1 MKNNFMN
8 KLNAFSVLYAEDEDG
23 IRNNI
28 EEILRHLFKEVST
41 AKNASDAYKKY
52 IQNKPDLII
61 TDIKMGNETGIDFV
75 KKIRETDSKTRV
87 IVTSAH
93 TDLDYLLE
101 ATQLHLIKYIVKPI
115 TNDKLMEAL
124 ESFIKSFDDNKI
136 YNLNE
141 NWVFNSSKSVV
152 SNGTEDFI
160 LTKKETIFLKLLIT
174 KNRVISYEE
183 LENSICDD
191 DSILTSNAMRLFI
204 KNLRKKLP
212 DNFLKNM
219 QGIGYYYN
227 TKTSELN

>member
-8 KLNAFSVLYAEDEDG
+8 KLNAFSVLYVEDEDG

-28 EEILRHLFKEVST
+28 EEILKHLFKEVAT
-41 AKNASDAYKKY
+41 AKNASDAFKKY

-61 TDIKMGNETGIDFV
+61 TDIKMGNETGIDLV

-101 ATQLHLIKYIVKPI
+101 ATQLHLVKYIVKPI
-115 TNDKLMEAL
+115 TNDNLMEAL
-124 ESFIKSFDDNKI
+124 ESFIKSYDDNKI

-152 SNGTEDFI
+152 SNGSEDFI
-160 LTKKETIFLKLLIT
+160 LTKKEAIFLKLLIT

-183 LENSICDD
+183 LENAICDD

-212 DNFLKNM
+212 ENFLKNM

-227 TKTSELN
+227 TKTSE

>member
-8 KLNAFSVLYAEDEDG
+8 KLNAFSVLYAEDEEG

-61 TDIKMGNETGIDFV
+61 TDIKMGNETGIDLI

-160 LTKKETIFLKLLIT
+160 LTKKEAIFLKLLIT

-183 LENSICDD
+183 LENAICDD
-191 DSILTSNAMRLFI
+191 DSILTSNAMRLFV

-227 TKTSELN
+227 TKTSESN

>member
-8 KLNAFSVLYAEDEDG
+8 KLNAFSVLYVEDEDG

-28 EEILRHLFKEVST
+28 EEILKHLFKEVIT

-61 TDIKMGNETGIDFV
+61 TDIKMGNETGLDLI

-101 ATQLHLIKYIVKPI
+101 ATQLHLVKYIVKPI
-115 TNDKLMEAL
+115 TNDNLMEAL
-124 ESFIKSFDDNKI
+124 ESFVKSYDDNKI

-141 NWVFNSSKSVV
+141 NWIFNSSKSIV
-152 SNGTEDFI
+152 SNGNEEFI
-160 LTKKETIFLKLLIT
+160 LTKKESIFLKLLIT

-183 LENSICDD
+183 LENAICDD
-191 DSILTSNAMRLFI
+191 DSIMTSNAMRLFI

-227 TKTSELN
+227 TKTSEK

>member
-1 MKNNFMN
+1 MN

-115 TNDKLMEAL
+115 TNDNLMEAL

-152 SNGTEDFI
+152 SNGIEDFI
-160 LTKKETIFLKLLIT
+160 LTKKEAIFLKLLIT

-183 LENSICDD
+183 LENAICDD
-191 DSILTSNAMRLFI
+191 DSILTSNAMRLFV

-227 TKTSELN
+227 TKASE